1 MEEPTYHLAGVM
13 HTRDEL
19 PADFDGPLSVILL
32 LLSKNKI
39 EIQDVSITS
48 ILEQYLAYLDEM
60 KRLDMEIAS
69 EFIAMAS
76 HLMLIKT
83 KMLLSAAE
91 REEAMSEME
100 LLIRSLEEKQRA
112 EAYEQIRTAVAFL
125 EPRSDIGNGFFPHA
139 PQPLRP
145 DATYRYRHEPQD
157 LLRAMAAMAER
168 SERRLPP
175 KLSNFQGIVGLEPY
189 PVTKKAAQVLKQ
201 LLMRGVEKFCALFR
215 GSRAAG
221 LALAGFDGQ
230 KPVLLMTGGSLGAQ
244 SVNRCLREALPEL
257 LTRFDVLHLCGKGN
271 LDESLM
277 GMKGYCQKEFLSD
290 EMPDALAVA
299 DVVLSRA
306 GSNTLS
312 ELLALHKPMLL
323 VPYPLGASRGDQIE
337 NAKSYARQGL
347 ARVLMQEDMTAR
359 TLTDALFK
367 LLDERAELLA
377 ALEAYPVKDGTQ
389 AVLELIED
397 ARKK

>member
-175 KLSNFQGIVGLEPY
+175 KLSNFHGIVGC
-189 PVTKKAAQVLKQ
+189 T
-201 LLMRGVEKFCALFR
+201 
-215 GSRAAG
+215 
-221 LALAGFDGQ
+221 
-230 KPVLLMTGGSLGAQ
+230 GAQ
-244 SVNRCLREALPEL
+244 AAADARRGEILRAVPRQPLAQRDRCDVPRRTGALPRAFRQAGGRRRRSEHPL
-257 LTRFDVLHLCGKGN
+257 LQNAGGKG
-271 LDESLM
+271 
-277 GMKGYCQKEFLSD
+277 
-290 EMPDALAVA
+290 
-299 DVVLSRA
+299 
-306 GSNTLS
+306 
-312 ELLALHKPMLL
+312 
-323 VPYPLGASRGDQIE
+323 
-337 NAKSYARQGL
+337 
-347 ARVLMQEDMTAR
+347 R
-359 TLTDALFK
+359 TWN
-367 LLDERAELLA
+367 RRSWN
-377 ALEAYPVKDGTQ
+377 G
-389 AVLELIED
+389 
-397 ARKK
+397 